1 MAAFPNKKK
10 VEYFM
15 ALYVISVIL
24 SEKCHNFDLNQ
35 KIKKDTSESLHF
47 SVFSNISWIKG
58 KVPKYDLGRAIF
70 MVWTFLFQSQ
80 CAGYNILYNDKID

>member
-35 KIKKDTSESLHF
+35 KIKKDTSELY
-47 SVFSNISWIKG
+47 IS
-58 KVPKYDLGRAIF
+58 
-70 MVWTFLFQSQ
+70 
-80 CAGYNILYNDKID
+80 